1 MHDLATCT
9 YARVC
14 VFHFQFH
21 FYTKRKYTNHILN
34 ILLRCRVEFFLSLKS
49 KCSHLFTAK
58 KKNYQRACSSNKK
71 SKKKCSKTDHNYT
84 MSIGVV
90 YFRYMCENANDAKRK
105 PIKLVFLP
113 FCRDLNSEMARPSV
127 LRFSIQQ
134 SKKRHQTTDL
144 LLCVFL
150 ESTSTTTATTQTT
163 HNYYFFCVRL
173 FHILIE

>member
-1 MHDLATCT
+1 MFAFV
-9 YARVC
+9 YG
-14 VFHFQFH
+14 Q
-21 FYTKRKYTNHILN
+21 
-34 ILLRCRVEFFLSLKS
+34 
-49 KCSHLFTAK
+49 K
-58 KKNYQRACSSNKK
+58 KKITNEHVQAIRKVKK
-71 SKKKCSKTDHNYT
+71 NVPKLTIIIRCLSALCISD
-84 MSIGVV
+84 
-90 YFRYMCENANDAKRK
+90 MCENANDAKRK